1 MSETMDRI
9 QILLEHVRELLERD
23 DEAALREYVEGLH
36 ASDVADLVEHL
47 DESHRVRLLSLLPAE
62 VASET
67 LAEMEEVEKPAELL
81 AQLPPARI
89 AEIVEELADDDAAD
103 LIGDLEPEDQARVLA
118 AVPHPDAA
126 EIEEL
131 LHYPED
137 TAGGIMTQEMV
148 AVSSGLTAGE
158 AIDEIRRNAREA
170 GEFYT
175 IFVVDP
181 DRHLRGIVSL
191 QDLVLATPSE
201 PIASLLQAPP
211 AVVPVDMDQ
220 EEVGRILSRYNLVSI
235 GVVDPLNRLLGRVT
249 FDDVIDVMEAETT
262 EDILRFASVSDEEEV
277 RGAPLD
283 AVRSRLPWL
292 LINLVTALAAASV
305 VFVFRETIERLVL
318 LAVAMPIIAGMGGN
332 AGTQALAVT
341 IRRLALSNETVRAR
355 WRVVGKELVVGLLNG
370 LAIGFVAFL
379 MGFLVPGGAPTFG
392 LVVLLAMWG
401 NLIIAS
407 FAGAFI
413 PILLASVG
421 IDPAVASSVFVTT
434 LTDLCGFF
442 FLLGLAS
449 AILLH

>member
-1 MSETMDRI
+1 MSETIDRI
-9 QILLEHVRELLERD
+9 QALLERVRELLERD
-23 DEAALREYVEGLH
+23 DEPALRAYVQGLH

-47 DESHRVRLLSLLPAE
+47 EEPWRVRLLSLLPAE
-62 VASET
+62 VASEA
-67 LAEMEEVEKPAELL
+67 LAEMEEVERPAELL
-81 AQLPPARI
+81 AQLPPERI

-103 LIGDLEPEDQARVLA
+103 LIGDLPPEDQARVLA
-118 AVPHPDAA
+118 AVSHPDAA

-131 LHYPED
+131 LHYPEE

-148 AVSSGLTAGE
+148 AISSGLTAGQ
-158 AIDEIRRNAREA
+158 AIGEIRENGRDA

-191 QDLVLATPSE
+191 QDLVLAEPSE
-201 PIASLLQAPP
+201 PISGLLQAPP

-220 EEVGRILSRYNLVSI
+220 EEVGRILSRYNLASI

-262 EDILRFASVSDEEEV
+262 EDILRFAAVSDEEEV
-277 RGAPLD
+277 RGAALD

-292 LINLVTALAAASV
+292 LINLVTALGAASV
-305 VFVFRETIERLVL
+305 VFVFREAIEQLVL

-341 IRRLALSNETVRAR
+341 IRRIALSNETVRTR
-355 WRVVGKELVVGLLNG
+355 WAVVGKELIVGFVNG
-370 LAIGFVAFL
+370 LVIGAVAFFI
-379 MGFLVPGGAPTFG
+379 GFLVPGGEPMFG
-392 LVVLLAMWG
+392 VVVLLAMWG

-413 PILLASVG
+413 PILLESVG

-434 LTDLCGFF
+434 LTDLAGFF

-449 AILLH
+449 AILL